1 MAGGLEGNAM
11 GAVSVDVGET
21 AMFPFWL
28 RQHLHLYL
36 PSGKDQK

>member
-1 MAGGLEGNAM
+1 M

-28 RQHLHLYL
+28 RQHEIIVRGLLCHLTRTETF
-36 PSGKDQK
+36 